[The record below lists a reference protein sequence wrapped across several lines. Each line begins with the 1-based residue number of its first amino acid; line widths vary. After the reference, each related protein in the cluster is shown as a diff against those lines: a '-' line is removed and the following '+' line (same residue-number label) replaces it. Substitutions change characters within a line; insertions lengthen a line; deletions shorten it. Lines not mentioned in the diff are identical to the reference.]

1 MNETMLE
8 TLVSQRSAEWQE
20 LRQRVQL
27 TASKFGDAVGVGQ
40 GRPYDF
46 FLSLLSDDACSQEN
60 KESEYTKHGRRM
72 EPIIDEAYQLL
83 TGNETHAAGFW
94 QPQEGSILHSLC
106 GATPDGKILS
116 ASEPK
121 KLIGLVEYKA
131 PFFQLYDCS
140 KHPHGIPR
148 HYMAQI
154 QGQMAIC
161 EAPWCDFM
169 AVSTQTSEVSLQRV
183 HFSRAYWQCVAKK
196 LRQFSLTL
204 KEAKQRKEL
213 GKPFLNFPGIQ
224 RLKNE
229 PIARTLLPGENSIT
243 VENLLEVNS
252 KGQFRSSSGTWMD
265 FDFLMGNPVPGT
277 SHLQGYQYDCIL
289 REIDSAIR
297 KRNIPDL
304 EAVK

>member
-106 GATPDGKILS
+106 GATPDGK
-116 ASEPK
+116 
-121 KLIGLVEYKA
+121 
-131 PFFQLYDCS
+131 
-140 KHPHGIPR
+140 
-148 HYMAQI
+148 I